1 VNLNVGGAYNQED
14 GKGAIYRNCDLELCR
29 TDPSHILVSCSEMCG
44 GRRGRAI
51 SLLLRLKLVAEW
63 IPMAVEVE
71 TDCATILGRL
81 TTKGARSRWTF
92 LFRATKKVMAF
103 LQEVCL
109 LHCERECNRIAH
121 EFAQLGK
128 RSAQSTDYFS
138 PFAVNNMQN
147 LLL

>member
-1 VNLNVGGAYNQED
+1 
-14 GKGAIYRNCDLELCR
+14 
-29 TDPSHILVSCSEMCG
+29 M
-44 GRRGRAI
+44 
-51 SLLLRLKLVAEW
+51 AEW
-63 IPMAVEVE
+63 IPMEVEVE

-81 TTKGARSRWTF
+81 LTTKEEWSRWTF
-92 LFRATKKVMAF
+92 LFRETKKVMAF

-109 LHCERECNRIAH
+109 PHYERECNRVAH

-128 RSAQSTDYFS
+128 QSAQSTVYFS

>member
-1 VNLNVGGAYNQED
+1 MRHPRHY
-14 GKGAIYRNCDLELCR
+14 GKPLAALASTGNWL
-29 TDPSHILVSCSEMCG
+29 
-44 GRRGRAI
+44 
-51 SLLLRLKLVAEW
+51 EW